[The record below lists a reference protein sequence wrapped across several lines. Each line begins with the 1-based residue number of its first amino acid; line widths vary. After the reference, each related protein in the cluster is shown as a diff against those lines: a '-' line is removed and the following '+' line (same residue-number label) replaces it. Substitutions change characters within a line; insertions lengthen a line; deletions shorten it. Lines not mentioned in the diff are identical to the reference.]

1 MRFHNL
7 TKVTC
12 LLAVAALSAG
22 SLSAATSAIE
32 KCTCLLQT
40 EWSFPTEASQ
50 LLKEIRA
57 ASHRLTDSADKLRSF
72 AHSRVSWQTHA
83 SELTQLREH
92 VNEIGARIERL
103 RSIQHALEPWQQEA
117 LESVAKAGVT
127 LAAGTESAIRHV
139 NDNRNHLWSD
149 IYRGHL
155 STMSTGA
162 DQMKRSIAVHLDLA
176 DARDRLEALQ
186 QEAAGLGA

>member
-12 LLAVAALSAG
+12 LLALAAVSTG
-22 SLSAATSAIE
+22 SVWGAAPAIE
-32 KCTCLLQT
+32 KCTCPPAA
-40 EWSFPTEASQ
+40 EWSFPSEASQ

-57 ASHRLTDSADKLRSF
+57 ASYRLTERAERLRSF
-72 AHSRVSWQTHA
+72 SHGISWQTHA
-83 SELTQLREH
+83 GELTQVREH

-117 LESVAKAGVT
+117 LDSVAKAGIS
-127 LAAGTESAIRHV
+127 LAAGTESAIRHL

-155 STMSTGA
+155 TTVSTGA

-176 DARDRLEALQ
+176 DARDRVEMLQ
-186 QEAAGLGA
+186 EQAAGLGS